1 MIRRLKT
8 FALII
13 NFKTLAIAG
22 LSVVSTWVCINYG
35 FVANFPLTLIATA
48 IVFPIVF
55 SINSAYKRREA
66 VLDDYAALKSH
77 GRAIYYAT
85 RDWLE
90 DTDADK
96 QEHCR
101 RLLGEMLSSTRALFV
116 ANRDAMA
123 EHEERVY
130 ACFSNISQFIK
141 TDLRGAGLASGEVSR
156 CNQYLSKMM
165 FAFEQIKH
173 IYQYR
178 TPRTLRAFSD
188 FFISVLPILYGPYFA
203 YIAADYPT
211 TLIYVMPVLFSLILV
226 SLDNIQAHLE
236 NPFDQIGQDD
246 VLINAEKFIDRLQA
260 GNIGATSGSSDA
272 SNDVDHRL
280 TAEARGMAQDG

>member
-1 MIRRLKT
+1 M

-22 LSVVSTWVCINYG
+22 LAVASTWACREYG
-35 FVANFPLTLIATA
+35 IVANFPLTLIATA

-66 VLDDYAALKSH
+66 VLDDYAALKAH

-90 DTDADK
+90 NTDASKLDR
-96 QEHCR
+96 CR
-101 RLLGEMLSSTRALFV
+101 DLLGEMLSSTRALFV
-116 ANRDAMA
+116 AHRDEMPT
-123 EHEERVY
+123 HEERVY
-130 ACFSNISQFIK
+130 LCFSKLSTFIK
-141 TDLRGAGLASGEVSR
+141 TDLREAGLASGEVSR
-156 CNQYLSKMM
+156 CNQYLSKIM

-188 FFISVLPILYGPYFA
+188 FFITVLPILYGPYFA
-203 YIAADYPT
+203 HIAQGYPA
-211 TLIYVMPVLFSLILV
+211 TLVYVMPVLFSLILV

-246 VLINAEKFIDRLQA
+246 VLINAEKFMDRLQA
-260 GNIGATSGSSDA
+260 GDTVATPSVEQA
-272 SNDVDHRL
+272 SNDLDYGLGAR
-280 TAEARGMAQDG
+280 TAATK